1 MKLFDGKKWVL
12 ILPLFLLGCATTITG
27 GAPGQGPAVDP
38 SSFLA
43 KDLIAAAYNLD
54 QAVLVGALP
63 ADDPAPVCVHGVLI
77 NAGIELPPG
86 TTAPASF
93 EPKREGLVS
102 SGAIAY
108 IKLQQLKAQ
117 SGKVLKVPV
126 SCKALIGQIVV
137 DGLTAPSR
145 IIDLK

>member
-1 MKLFDGKKWVL
+1 MKKLFLV
-12 ILPLFLLGCATTITG
+12 LPLFLLGCATTITG
-27 GAPGQGPAVDP
+27 GPPGQGPAVDP

-43 KDLIAAAYNLD
+43 KDLVAAAYNLD

-63 ADDPAPVCVHGVLI
+63 ADDPAPACVHGVLI

-102 SGAIAY
+102 AGSIAY
-108 IKLQQLKAQ
+108 IRVQQLKAA

-126 SCKALIGQIVV
+126 SCKALIGGIVV
-137 DGLTAPSR
+137 DGLTAPGR
-145 IIDLK
+145 LVDRVGF